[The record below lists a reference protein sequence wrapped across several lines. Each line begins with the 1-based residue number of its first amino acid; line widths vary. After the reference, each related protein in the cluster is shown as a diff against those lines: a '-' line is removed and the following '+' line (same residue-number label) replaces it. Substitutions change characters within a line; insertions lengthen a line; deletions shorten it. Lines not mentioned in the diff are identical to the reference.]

1 MRIKKQFM
9 SDSFRSL
16 LCSILIV
23 ASASVARAGI
33 RPDFEMDRDPELHV
47 PAKIDVFSSRLK
59 PLWLEALKRP
69 EADMQRMAA
78 DAIGRGHLAGVA
90 DMTDAVPRLV
100 EIVIASETHPVA
112 RLAAAQALISLGAKV
127 AAPQLAETSE
137 HFGADLR
144 QIVEP
149 ALAKWGYEP
158 IRGVWL
164 NRLTTPA
171 TRRRDLLL
179 AIDGLAMAGD
189 KSAVAA
195 LLEHVH
201 DILRTPDVRSAAAR
215 AAALIQDQGLEGDA
229 ERLIAGPAPVP
240 LLDRLCAVRLLARH
254 SGEDSQKLLSQF
266 ALDAEPAVAI
276 VALTRLIEVAAQRV
290 VPIAETAMR
299 NADPLVRQRGAEA
312 YVLFPD
318 ARRVAVLAPLLDDPH
333 PEVRGAVQDWL
344 FELQHRPELAD
355 PVLSALTELLAGDGW
370 RGVEQ
375 AALILGAVG
384 HRPAAPRLVT
394 LLEST
399 RPEVGIAAAWALK
412 RLALPET
419 LPALLDKAR
428 RQTEIRSKGVGEIP
442 GGIDQQT
449 AHLIETFGLM
459 KYAPAEPLLVQYI
472 PKRYNFGM
480 YSRSA
485 AIWSLGHLHE
495 GAPDES
501 LARQLLARAIDD
513 GPPSEF
519 VPVRAMAAVSI
530 GRMKALSPVPA
541 LQKYIGG
548 KPPATSYGVAI
559 RWALM
564 EITGE
569 FVPEPDPALAAKK
582 KWFLEPLEGAA
593 GE

>member
-1 MRIKKQFM
+1 
-9 SDSFRSL
+9 L
-16 LCSILIV
+16 LA

-47 PAKIDVFSSRLK
+47 PAKINVFSSGLA
-59 PLWLEALKRP
+59 PLWFEALKRP

-78 DAIGRGHLAGVA
+78 EAIGRGHRSGVPE
-90 DMTDAVPRLV
+90 MTDAVPRLV
-100 EIVIASETHPVA
+100 EIVTASETHPMA
-112 RLAAAQALISLGAKV
+112 RLAAAQALIALGAKA
-127 AAPQLAETSE
+127 AAPQLAQSSD

-149 ALAKWGYEP
+149 ALAEWNYEP
-158 IRGVWL
+158 IRRVWL
-164 NRLTTPA
+164 DRLKTPA

-179 AIDGLAMAGD
+179 AIDGLRAAGD
-189 KSAVAA
+189 KTAVAP
-195 LLEHVH
+195 LLELVH
-201 DILRTPDVRSAAAR
+201 DPLRTPDVRSAAAR
-215 AAALIQDQGLEGDA
+215 AAGLIQDQGLEGDA

-240 LLDRLCAVRLLARH
+240 VLDRLCAVRLLSRH
-254 SGEDSQKLLSQF
+254 TGEVSQNLLLQF

-276 VALTRLIEVAAQRV
+276 VALTQLIEVAAQKV

-318 ARRVAVLAPLLDDPH
+318 PHRVSVLARLLDDPH
-333 PEVRGAVQDWL
+333 PEVRGAVRDWL
-344 FELQHRPELAD
+344 FELQRRPELAD
-355 PVLSALTELLAGDGW
+355 LVLSAAAEMLAGESW
-370 RGVEQ
+370 RGIEQ
-375 AALILGAVG
+375 AALILGALG
-384 HRPAAPRLVT
+384 HRPAAPRLVA

-412 RLALPET
+412 RLAVPET

-428 RQTEIRSKGVGEIP
+428 RQTEIRSNPNENPRGLDE
-442 GGIDQQT
+442 QT
-449 AHLIETFGLM
+449 AHLIETFGRM

-472 PKRYNFGM
+472 PKRFNFGW

-495 GAPDES
+495 GMPDES
-501 LARQLLARAIDD
+501 LAKQLLARATDD
-513 GPPSEF
+513 EMPSEF

-530 GRMKALSPVPA
+530 GRMKALSQVPA
-541 LQKYIGG
+541 LQKYIGP
-548 KPPATSYGVAI
+548 KPPAILYGVAM

-569 FVPEPDPALAAKK
+569 FVPEPDPPIAPRR
-582 KWFLEPLEGAA
+582 KWFMEPLEGAA
-593 GE
+593 GG